1 MSNLKKRIAS
11 HLWRYIFCVI
21 SGFLM
26 AAVASADEEKK
37 SKSKNEEVPNA
48 AYYKLESTFVGDKEQ
63 PAVSYFIPWKG
74 TSTPDKLQWNLDV
87 KYDQTLDL
95 VDRDVVLRSMNIYDE
110 MNLENIDTQSV
121 GAENLAPAAATE

>member
-1 MSNLKKRIAS
+1 MKFACSTALVLLCCIVS
-11 HLWRYIFCVI
+11 
-21 SGFLM
+21 S
-26 AAVASADEEKK
+26 AALAEDKADAKK
-37 SKSKNEEVPNA
+37 SEANKSKATKTVEEPN

-95 VDRDVVLRSMNIYDE
+95 VDREVILRSMNIYDE
-110 MNLENIDTQSV
+110 MQLETAGPS
-121 GAENLAPAAATE
+121 ESLSKE

>member
-1 MSNLKKRIAS
+1 MRIIAA
-11 HLWRYIFCVI
+11 L
-21 SGFLM
+21 LM
-26 AAVASADEEKK
+26 AGLAVNAIAADNKPADGKADEAKAAAKNASEKK
-37 SKSKNEEVPNA
+37 SKASKRAEVAKDQPN

-95 VDRDVVLRSMNIYDE
+95 VDREVILRSMNIYDE
-110 MNLENIDTQSV
+110 MQLES
-121 GAENLAPAAATE
+121 AETSE